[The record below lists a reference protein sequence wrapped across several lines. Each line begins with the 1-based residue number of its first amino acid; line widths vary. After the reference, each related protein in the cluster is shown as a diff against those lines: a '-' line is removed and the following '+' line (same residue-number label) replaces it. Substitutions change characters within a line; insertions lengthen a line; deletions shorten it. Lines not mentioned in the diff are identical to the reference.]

1 MPTSDGAAHLVP
13 SRGNSGRP
21 EPGADSGGPPR
32 SAPQRE
38 SARGGPLLELSDGPA
53 SSQTP
58 PAAWPDHDADRGCL
72 WRRVLPQCNNGAK
85 PWPPRS
91 DPPGGTMNW
100 GGIRG
105 KRFTIEGGLCFNGFL
120 AYMIQEGPM
129 NSNDYNYFIEHILVI
144 IILHTVTITI

>member
-21 EPGADSGGPPR
+21 EPGEDSGGPPR
-32 SAPQRE
+32 SPPQRE

-72 WRRVLPQCNNGAK
+72 WRRVLPQCDNGAK

-91 DPPGGTMNW
+91 EERRVGKECRS
-100 GGIRG
+100 RG
-105 KRFTIEGGLCFNGFL
+105 AAGSEEKER
-120 AYMIQEGPM
+120 
-129 NSNDYNYFIEHILVI
+129 
-144 IILHTVTITI
+144 